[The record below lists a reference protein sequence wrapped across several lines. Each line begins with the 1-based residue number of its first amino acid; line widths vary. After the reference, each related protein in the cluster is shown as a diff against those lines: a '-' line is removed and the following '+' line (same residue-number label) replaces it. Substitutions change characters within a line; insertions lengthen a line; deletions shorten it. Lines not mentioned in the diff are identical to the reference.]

1 MDTSRSRGGGKA
13 PTGTASV
20 GASISG
26 LALSLNRTLN
36 ASASASA
43 HATQPLKRQGTS
55 YGFQDHASVR
65 FVSYDV
71 AAVYLRHCVYR

>member
-13 PTGTASV
+13 PTGTASL

-26 LALSLNRTLN
+26 LALSFTRTLN
-36 ASASASA
+36 ASASAPA
-43 HATQPLKRQGTS
+43 HAQPLKRQGTS

-65 FVSYDV
+65 FVE
-71 AAVYLRHCVYR
+71 